1 MRNHPLRWAVLLAL
15 MLSFAGQTLAAEI
28 TIYAKY
34 RNGKL
39 RIESSAPAR
48 YCKYWPAQ
56 CDIEKNSKQ
65 GIGTVD
71 IPITYQ
77 TDAYSRETEPRRS
90 FYSRLPD
97 YRYIDLRAPGGERGR
112 FFILGLGMRG
122 EWYNPGSNPSL
133 SRHVIARLGLNGAGT
148 CTVYRTAN
156 NVVMDALW
164 LGTANRGNCWSKMY
178 SGPNETYTIGVQL
191 TGFPFRLEIPG
202 LKSMPPGVYKDR
214 LTYRFD
220 SADSREFDLGSRW
233 GNMPDRTLVVN
244 IELTVH
250 ADMHVNFPP
259 GADRAVLEPPGG
271 WGRWTGQLPPSLT
284 RDVPFRISVGGP
296 FRVGVRC
303 VPGGRFGCV
312 LGGFAGL
319 RDKAITKVSLT
330 VPGATWQGRP
340 VEGIEL
346 PTGAAGG
353 LSRRFEVPRA
363 IVNGAAKLHFKLEDL
378 SAMQPG
384 YKYQSP
390 ITVMFDSTL

>member
-1 MRNHPLRWAVLLAL
+1 MRCHPFRWAVLSAL
-15 MLSFAGQTLAAEI
+15 MLSFAGQALAAEV

-34 RNGKL
+34 RNGNL

-77 TDAYSRETEPRRS
+77 TDVYSRETERRRS

-97 YRYIDLRAPGGERGR
+97 FRYVDFGPAGPRGR
-112 FFILGLGMRG
+112 LFILGLGMKA
-122 EWYNPGSNPSL
+122 EWYDAGSNPSL
-133 SRHVIARLGLNGAGT
+133 LRHAIYRLGLNGAGT
-148 CTVYRTAN
+148 CTVHRTAQ

-164 LGTANRGNCWSKMY
+164 LTTVNRGDCWSNMY
-178 SGPNETYTIGVQL
+178 TGPNETYTYGVQL

-214 LTYRFD
+214 LIYRFD
-220 SADSREFDLGSRW
+220 SSNSQEFDLGSRW

-259 GADRAVLEPPGG
+259 GTDRAVLEPPGG
-271 WGRWTGQLPPSLT
+271 WGRWTGRLPPFLS
-284 RDVPFRISVGGP
+284 RDLPFRISVAGP
-296 FRVGVRC
+296 FTVGVLC
-303 VPGGRFGCV
+303 ASVSSFGCV
-312 LGGFAGL
+312 LGGIEGL
-319 RDKAITKVSLT
+319 RDGVSTRVSLT
-330 VPGATWQGRP
+330 VPGATWQGGA
-340 VEGIEL
+340 VADIEL
-346 PTGAAGG
+346 PTHTLGWS
-353 LSRRFEVPRA
+353 SRRFEVPRA
-363 IVNGAAKLHFKLEDL
+363 IVNGAAKLHFKLENL
-378 SAMQPG
+378 SSMQPG
-384 YKYQSP
+384 YTYQSP
-390 ITVMFDSTL
+390 ITVIFDTTL